1 MDYTIDQL
9 IVSDEQTD
17 KRIRDGIEKIVK
29 ETLLW
34 TSKTRKTCM

>member
-17 KRIRDGIEKIVK
+17 KRIRDGIEKNRK
-29 ETLLW
+29 GNFTLDV
-34 TSKTRKTCM
+34 